1 LRHPGIATLYDFLE
15 HNGQG
20 CIIMEFI
27 DGPTVAEYIQSRG
40 PLKESKA
47 LDILRQVSEAVRYLH
62 GQGIIHRDLKPAN
75 IKLSPDGTVKLLDF
89 GIAHSLRSLTNERR
103 GSIVGTFEYSAPECL
118 AGRRADQR
126 SDIWSLGVLLYEMTT
141 GRLPFAG
148 SSVTEL
154 TRQIHTGRFVP
165 VSNRKLD
172 HLLSRCLQKD
182 PLRRFADI
190 QALQAGLSVRTP
202 SKARFKPTRNLKIR
216 MLAIA
221 ILAVIAL
228 AFAWRFNAPVS
239 KPQVQPAA
247 MKAINIEAVNG
258 PAEVFRDGRDL
269 GSTPI
274 RLEEHPG
281 EHVSLLLKREGFA
294 DLPIDFDVTER
305 SYYSYVLHEA
315 QAAR

>member
-1 LRHPGIATLYDFLE
+1 
-15 HNGQG
+15 
-20 CIIMEFI
+20 
-27 DGPTVAEYIQSRG
+27 
-40 PLKESKA
+40 
-47 LDILRQVSEAVRYLH
+47 
-62 GQGIIHRDLKPAN
+62 
-75 IKLSPDGTVKLLDF
+75 
-89 GIAHSLRSLTNERR
+89 
-103 GSIVGTFEYSAPECL
+103 
-118 AGRRADQR
+118 
-126 SDIWSLGVLLYEMTT
+126 
-141 GRLPFAG
+141 
-148 SSVTEL
+148 
-154 TRQIHTGRFVP
+154 
-165 VSNRKLD
+165 
-172 HLLSRCLQKD
+172 
-182 PLRRFADI
+182 
-190 QALQAGLSVRTP
+190 
-202 SKARFKPTRNLKIR
+202 